1 MAGRPRLLNEDQML
15 EKALELFWENGYEA
29 TSMEDLLDCMGLNKG
44 SLYHVFGSK
53 RELFLK
59 TLEFFGKKSQ
69 QDIKRKIQAAESP
82 IEGIKNFFFEVA
94 SSSRGLHEKGCFM
107 GNTISELAGIDKPLK
122 DKAIQNLKNM
132 EDIFFHHIEKAKKTK
147 ELKTGEDSRVIAR
160 YLVNLWNGINIT
172 RRIYP
177 AGDVILSVINLQ
189 LSILK

>member
-29 TSMEDLLDCMGLNKG
+29 TSMEDLLACMGLNKG

-69 QDIKRKIQAAESP
+69 EDIERKIQAAENP
-82 IEGIKNFFFEVA
+82 IVGIKNFFFELA
-94 SSSRGLHEKGCFM
+94 SSNRGLHEKGCFM
-107 GNTISELAGIDKPLK
+107 GNTIAELSGIDKQLK

-132 EDIFFHHIEKAKKTK
+132 EELFFRYIEKARKTK
-147 ELKTGEDSRVIAR
+147 ELKTREDSRLIAR

-177 AGDVILSVINLQ
+177 TKEVIHSVISLQ
-189 LSILK
+189 LSMLQ